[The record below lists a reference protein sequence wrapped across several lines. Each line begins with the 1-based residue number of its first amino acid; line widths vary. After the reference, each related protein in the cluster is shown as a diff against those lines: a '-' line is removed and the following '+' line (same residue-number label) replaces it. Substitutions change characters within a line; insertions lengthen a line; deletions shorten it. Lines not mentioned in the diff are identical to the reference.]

1 MTVKEFMRSIPPRLK
16 WSLTPLT
23 IFVLLFTS
31 AILPLTLYGNPQWFV
46 EHGPVENLQLV
57 VLVCA
62 FAIAV
67 SAKQHKKFYVCL
79 ALLIVLMLMRET
91 NLGRGFFCE
100 KYLSPDELCRWKSMK
115 YGVIVEPLRNLYG
128 IYILWYAFKDKLHRD
143 FIAYAQKA
151 PLFMFDFI
159 LLLAGALTGTVAEF
173 HNIDNEVL
181 EESGEMLFYL
191 AFTDVLWR
199 YSRLKTAI

>member
-1 MTVKEFMRSIPPRLK
+1 MTVKEFILSIPPRIE

-23 IFVLLFTS
+23 GFVLLFML
-31 AILPLTLYGNPQWFV
+31 AVWPLTIYGNPQYFV
-46 EHGPVENLQLV
+46 ENGLVENLQLV
-57 VLVCA
+57 VLAGA
-62 FAIAV
+62 FVVAV
-67 SAKQHKKFYVCL
+67 SAKQHKKFYICL
-79 ALLIVLMLMRET
+79 ALLIVLMVMRET

-128 IYILWYAFKDKLHRD
+128 FYILWYAFKNRLHHD

-151 PLFMFDFI
+151 PLFMLDFI
-159 LLLAGALTGTVAEF
+159 PLVIGYIAGNVAEF
-173 HNIDNEVL
+173 QCVDNEVL

-191 AFTDVLWR
+191 AFTDILWR
-199 YSRLKTAI
+199 YSRLKNAI